1 MNKLDKISFIKDHLK
16 YIDRKE
22 LEDIVYDLIEDL
34 CDDDLDRHLIEI
46 IENYY
51 NLDLLE
57 ILGET
62 NE

>member
-16 YIDRKE
+16 YIDRKK
-22 LEDIVYDLIEDL
+22 LEEIVYDLIEDL
-34 CDDDLDRHLIEI
+34 CEKDLDKHLINI

-51 NLDLLE
+51 NLDLKE
-57 ILGET
+57 IVGEN